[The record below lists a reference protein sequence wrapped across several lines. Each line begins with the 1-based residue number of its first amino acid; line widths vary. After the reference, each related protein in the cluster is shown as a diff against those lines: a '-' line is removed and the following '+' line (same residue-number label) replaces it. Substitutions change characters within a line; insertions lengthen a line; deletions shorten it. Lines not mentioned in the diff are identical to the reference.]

1 MKIIITK
8 SHLNYIVSESTEMV
22 ESGSHQAKELKRLLD
37 WSTKFLKCTITPT
50 KKGVKIC
57 PPSNIEGRC
66 RPTHLSD
73 KALFDVERDL
83 AEWFDVTR
91 QEIHLA
97 YKSWRP
103 LKKNMDDSVNE
114 SIYARRRAFQIET
127 WLEDVFDYL
136 DPLDYDDEFE
146 YVNEVVQALT
156 DQLLSDDENLEYDS
170 MEYHKMFDEV
180 SRFIQKQL
188 YYEIQDH
195 YDKVRTDY

>member
-1 MKIIITK
+1 MAD
-8 SHLNYIVSESTEMV
+8 LNI
-22 ESGSHQAKELKRLLD
+22 KPKLKVD
-37 WSTKFLKCTITPT
+37 VNHNPT

-83 AEWFDVTR
+83 AKWFDVTR

>member
-50 KKGVKIC
+50 KNGVKIC

-83 AEWFDVTR
+83 AKWFDVTR

>member
-37 WSTKFLKCTITPT
+37 WATKFLKCTITPT
-50 KKGVKIC
+50 KNGVKIC

-83 AEWFDVTR
+83 AKWFDVTR

>member
-37 WSTKFLKCTITPT
+37 WATKFLKCTITPT
-50 KKGVKIC
+50 KNGVKIC
-57 PPSNIEGRC
+57 PPSKIEGRC

-114 SIYARRRAFQIET
+114 SMYARRRGKSIESY
-127 WLEDVFDYL
+127 LEDAL
-136 DPLDYDDEFE
+136 EAIDPLDYEDEFE
-146 YVNEVVQALT
+146 YIDEVTAAIT
-156 DQLLSDDENLEYDS
+156 DDLLSDDENIEFDS
-170 MEYHKMFDEV
+170 VEFHEMFDEI
-180 SRFIQKQL
+180 SFFIRKKL
-188 YYEIQDH
+188 YDKIQDH
-195 YDKVRTDY
+195 YDNVRTDY

>member
-1 MKIIITK
+1 
-8 SHLNYIVSESTEMV
+8 
-22 ESGSHQAKELKRLLD
+22 
-37 WSTKFLKCTITPT
+37 
-50 KKGVKIC
+50 
-57 PPSNIEGRC
+57 
-66 RPTHLSD
+66 
-73 KALFDVERDL
+73 
-83 AEWFDVTR
+83 
-91 QEIHLA
+91 
-97 YKSWRP
+97 
-103 LKKNMDDSVNE
+103 MDDSVNE

>member
-37 WSTKFLKCTITPT
+37 WATKFLKCTITPT
-50 KKGVKIC
+50 KKGIKIC

-114 SIYARRRAFQIET
+114 SMYARRRGKSIESY
-127 WLEDVFDYL
+127 LEDAL
-136 DPLDYDDEFE
+136 EAIDPLDYEDEFE
-146 YVNEVVQALT
+146 YIDEVVAAIT
-156 DQLLSDDENLEYDS
+156 DDLLSEDENIEFDS
-170 MEYHKMFDEV
+170 VEFHEMFDEI
-180 SRFIQKQL
+180 SFFIRKKL
-188 YYEIQDH
+188 YDKIQDH
-195 YDKVRTDY
+195 YDNVRTDY